1 MGAARR
7 YLPSDPVDFA
17 RSAVPLGL
25 LVLAAAVPV
34 LRAVVLAALAAGAAI
49 AIWRDAPVRW
59 AWAGAVPVALNL
71 LWGGLIAESTNLT
84 ALVESD
90 CSNPASPI
98 AMARAFEAVLVLGA
112 LAGLAFILRATLAS
126 LSLRWPA
133 RRWVRWA
140 VIGFL
145 VSGPVA
151 LLVGPYLAR
160 PFFGDVGYELVAAA
174 LVPALVFAV
183 ANGVMEEVIYRGAL
197 LGWSAKVMGLGPA
210 VVGQAIVFGV
220 AHSGADVIG
229 LQLPLMLAL
238 GVGGLLAGVIAV
250 RTRSLLI
257 PMAVHIG
264 LDIPIYFAFACGT

>member
-7 YLPSDPVDFA
+7 YLPSDPLDLA

-25 LVLAAAVPV
+25 LVLAAAVPW
-34 LRAVVLAALAAGAAI
+34 LRPVVFIGLAAGAGI
-49 AIWRDAPVRW
+49 AIVRDAPVRW
-59 AWAGAVPVALNL
+59 TWASAVPVALSL
-71 LWGGLIAESTNLT
+71 LWGGLPAPGAAIDG
-84 ALVESD
+84 SD
-90 CSNPASPI
+90 CANPASPV
-98 AMARAFEAVLVLGA
+98 ATWRALEALVVLGS
-112 LAGLAFILRATLAS
+112 LAGLALILKATPAS

-140 VIGFL
+140 AFGFL

-151 LLVGPYLAR
+151 LLAGPYLAR

-183 ANGVMEEVIYRGAL
+183 ANGVMEEAIYRGAL
-197 LGWSAKVMGLGPA
+197 LGWSARAMGLGPA

-220 AHSGADVIG
+220 AHSGSDVIG
-229 LQLPLMLAL
+229 LQLPLMLAM
-238 GVGGLLAGVIAV
+238 GIGGLLAGFIAV

-257 PMAVHIG
+257 PMAVHVG
-264 LDIPIYFAFACGT
+264 LDIPIYFALACGT

>member
-1 MGAARR
+1 M
-7 YLPSDPVDFA
+7 DFA

-25 LVLAAAVPV
+25 LVLAAAVPG
-34 LRAVVLAALAAGAAI
+34 LRVVVLAALVAGAAI

-59 AWAGAVPVALNL
+59 GWAGAVPVALSL
-71 LWGGLIAESTNLT
+71 SWGGLPAPTP
-84 ALVESD
+84 ALDGSD
-90 CSNPASPI
+90 CANPTSSVATW
-98 AMARAFEAVLVLGA
+98 RALEAVVVLGV
-112 LAGLAFILRATLAS
+112 LAGLALILRATLAS

-140 VIGFL
+140 VVGFL

-160 PFFGDVGYELVAAA
+160 PFFGDVGYELVAEA
-174 LVPALVFAV
+174 LIPALVFAV

-197 LGWSAKVMGLGPA
+197 QGWSGRVMGLGPA

-229 LQLPLMLAL
+229 LQVPLMLAL